1 MGLNT
6 QHLTDIPIWVETLII
21 GLFFLVSQYTYLF
34 SYQLINSKQGPYFRI
49 KQFLITEG
57 KNYVICICYPI
68 KWPWTTLRT
77 YLSINFPV
85 CETQDWDSMMVASP
99 NNLVILWWLHV
110 MGLLAIYF
118 LQICHPQKT
127 LPLQLACYSSFFG
140 QMKRERIKAAI
151 TFKGKSY
158 QSFLYIAAAWEAIGQ
173 GIYMEDKLIVL
184 NKLTLDCELNGVSSD
199 S

>member
-1 MGLNT
+1 MCMS
-6 QHLTDIPIWVETLII
+6 H
-21 GLFFLVSQYTYLF
+21 
-34 SYQLINSKQGPYFRI
+34 
-49 KQFLITEG
+49 
-57 KNYVICICYPI
+57 PI

-77 YLSINFPV
+77 YLSINFLV
-85 CETQDWDSMMVASP
+85 CEMQDWDSMMVAFP
-99 NNLVILWWLHV
+99 KNLVILWRLHV
-110 MGLLAIYF
+110 MGLLVIYF

-127 LPLQLACYSSFFG
+127 FPLQLPCYSAFFWPN
-140 QMKRERIKAAI
+140 QERIKATI

-184 NKLTLDCELNGVSSD
+184 NKLMLGCELNGVSSD

>member
-1 MGLNT
+1 MKSQRLRKAWT
-6 QHLTDIPIWVETLII
+6 ETWRMCGFEHTAFDRHTYLGRNII

-57 KNYVICICYPI
+57 KKYVICTCHAN

-77 YLSINFPV
+77 YLSINFLV
-85 CETQDWDSMMVASP
+85 CETQDWDSMMVAFP

-127 LPLQLACYSSFFG
+127 LPLQLACYSSFFWPNEE
-140 QMKRERIKAAI
+140 REN
-151 TFKGKSY
+151 KS
-158 QSFLYIAAAWEAIGQ
+158 SHHI
-173 GIYMEDKLIVL
+173 
-184 NKLTLDCELNGVSSD
+184 
-199 S
+199 